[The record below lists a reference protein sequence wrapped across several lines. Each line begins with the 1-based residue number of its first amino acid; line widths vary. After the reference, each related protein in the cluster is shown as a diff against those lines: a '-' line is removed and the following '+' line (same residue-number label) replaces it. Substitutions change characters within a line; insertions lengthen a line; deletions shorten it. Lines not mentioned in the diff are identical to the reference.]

1 MALLPLLNRKTRLSE
16 AFRVNVAS
24 LCWLSANSPPF
35 SCGLSQSDVALVRDA
50 ETSELLHGELCVVW
64 MKSLENLEKR
74 PVAVMTKIKIYL
86 HHHLQTVMLCIGA
99 APGSACVTISS
110 FNSSIVVFPQ
120 CGTVGFSYKPTACLD
135 EFGDV
140 KVMLSAS
147 VILYGFS
154 NSRVVPQ

>member
-1 MALLPLLNRKTRLSE
+1 MLRLSN
-16 AFRVNVAS
+16 AVVGGLQGRRLHHS
-24 LCWLSANSPPF
+24 YWLSANSPPF
-35 SCGLSQSDVALVRDA
+35 SCGLSQSEVALVRDA
-50 ETSELLHGELCVVW
+50 ETGELLHGELCVVW
-64 MKSLENLEKR
+64 MKSRENLEKR

-99 APGSACVTISS
+99 APGSMCVTVSS
-110 FNSSIVVFPQ
+110 LNSSIVFFPSVVLLLSLTNQ
-120 CGTVGFSYKPTACLD
+120 QLLWTIL
-135 EFGDV
+135 GDV